1 MVVIHV
7 CIGTACYLKGA
18 YRVIK
23 ELQNIIDTKGLNDR
37 VEIKAAFCLGECT
50 KAVAAKVDGCDVIS
64 VDCDNV
70 EGFFKKYVERK
81 MMD

>member
-18 YRVIK
+18 NKVIK
-23 ELQNIIDTKGLNDR
+23 ELQNIIDTRGLKDK

-50 KAVAAKVDGCDVIS
+50 KAVVAKVDECDVVS
-64 VDCDNV
+64 VDCNNV
-70 EGFFKKYVERK
+70 EDFFKKYVERK
-81 MMD
+81 MVD